1 MLLTSHCLH
10 IIHLRDRTDRWEL
23 LQRELQ
29 VQQANLFRIWEG
41 IRDPEY
47 PQRGISKAHKQIVA
61 WAKQQHLPQVVVAED
76 DIWFSA
82 PGALNY
88 FLDHQPTDFDLF
100 LGGIIWGDIK
110 SDNTVA
116 DFSGNTLYVAK
127 ERFYDTIL
135 NLAEDKDMD
144 RAMAGLGKFVVCNPM
159 VACQQ
164 SGFSDHHNRHV
175 NFDAVIRQN
184 NWFTG

>member
-1 MLLTSHCLH
+1 MSREYLN

-23 LQRELQ
+23 LQQELQ
-29 VQQANLFRIWEG
+29 EQQVNSFRIWDG
-41 IRDPEY
+41 IRDLEC

-61 WAKQQHLPQVVVAED
+61 WAKYQGLPQIVIAED

-82 PGALNY
+82 PGALDY
-88 FLDHQPTDFDLF
+88 FLDHQPADFDLF

-116 DFSGNTLYVAK
+116 DFSGNTLYVAR
-127 ERFYDTIL
+127 ESFYDTIL
-135 NLAEDKDMD
+135 NLPEDKDID
-144 RAMAGLGKFVVCNPM
+144 RAMAGLGKFVVCSPM

-164 SGFSDHHNRHV
+164 AGYSDHHDRQV
-175 NFDAVIRQN
+175 NFDMTIRQN